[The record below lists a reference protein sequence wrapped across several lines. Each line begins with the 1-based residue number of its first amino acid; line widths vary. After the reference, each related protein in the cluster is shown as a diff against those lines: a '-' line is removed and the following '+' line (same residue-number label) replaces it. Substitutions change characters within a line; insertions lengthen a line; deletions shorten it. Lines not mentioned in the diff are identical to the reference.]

1 MKRYLVSGGA
11 GFIGSHL
18 ADAILAQ
25 GHEVVVLDNFS
36 SGKRANLASTQAL
49 TVIEGDIRNP
59 AQWEYRVGRVDAIV
73 HLAALISGY
82 DSLSDPDAYED
93 VNLRGLQRTI
103 EFAVATGVK
112 RIVFASSSTVYG
124 NQEGVALTE
133 ITLPDPLTVYALT
146 KLAGEHLLRLYGQ
159 MHGFTHCSLR
169 LFNVYGPRQATDH
182 PYANVT
188 CKFSHAAA
196 NGLPVKLYGDG
207 EQSRDFIYVGD
218 VVRAILAVLD
228 ESSQSLYNVGTGS
241 VARINDLLTE
251 LGEISGAP
259 LVTEQCGPWLNDIRS
274 IQADP
279 SRSKNK
285 DGSIPPTILG
295 SQMGFDHGPAGL
307 RAVMT
312 KFPPQS
318 TQVLRM

>member
-1 MKRYLVSGGA
+1 MRRSYLVTGGA

-18 ADAILAQ
+18 CDALLAD
-25 GHEVVVLDNFS
+25 GHRIVVLDNFC
-36 SGKRANLASTQAL
+36 SGKRQNLAGINGDL
-49 TVIEGDIRNP
+49 TLIEGDIRSI
-59 AQWEYRVGRVDAIV
+59 ADHAAEIGHVDTIV

-103 EFAVATGVK
+103 DFAVEAGVK
-112 RIVFASSSTVYG
+112 RIIFASSSTVYG
-124 NQEGVALTE
+124 NQEGIALSET
-133 ITLPDPLTVYALT
+133 TLPDPLTVYALT

-159 MHGFTHCSLR
+159 MHDFSYCSLR

-207 EQSRDFIYVGD
+207 EQSRDFVYVGD
-218 VVRAILAVLD
+218 VVRAFLAVLD
-228 ESSQSLYNVGTGS
+228 DSSQSLYNVGTGS
-241 VARINDLLTE
+241 VARINDLLNE
-251 LGEISGAP
+251 LGEIGGAP
-259 LVTEQCGPWLNDIRS
+259 LVTEQCDPWVNDIRS

-279 SRSKNK
+279 SRFAAEFGFRPETSLR
-285 DGSIPPTILG
+285 DGLDRTVAFFRSARG
-295 SQMGFDHGPAGL
+295 A
-307 RAVMT
+307 
-312 KFPPQS
+312 
-318 TQVLRM
+318 